1 MPDTEDE
8 HISAADVRRAL
19 RALSERSE
27 IYEQVLASVIDSVRT
42 IAREIAGGLRANPSL
57 RNKMDAI
64 LSELK
69 DMGAKLSQYDS
80 GDDIIRR
87 LRGD

>member
-1 MPDTEDE
+1 MPHTEDE
-8 HISAADVRRAL
+8 HISAADVRRGL

-27 IYEQVLASVIDSVRT
+27 IYEQVLASIIGSVRT
-42 IAREIAGGLRANPSL
+42 IAKELGSGLRANPSL
-57 RNKMDAI
+57 RNKMDSI
-64 LSELK
+64 LSELT

-87 LRGD
+87 LKGD